1 MDKECIGGLKKKAL
15 SKEII
20 TKARG
25 LMEKCTDKVN
35 LNIKMVILL
44 KVHL

>member
-15 SKEII
+15 SKEIN

-44 KVHL
+44 KEHL